1 MESWSKPLQF
11 LWRGVN
17 SGRHHQQSRSRSSE
31 EDHDSDEEPV
41 MELAHSLLLNEEA
54 LAQIADSK
62 KPIFVFEWLRFLDK
76 VLVAANKSDIKQS
89 QETLVKQLNHQ
100 ISQSPGP
107 PTRKLLGRCLANLY
121 SIGDTYKLF
130 ETVNLCNDIIKSR
143 DDSPSFLPS
152 KLAAIAVLGCMYEKL
167 GRMMGSSYPET
178 IQNLIKALKN
188 AESTG
193 RCEIMYCLQMIL
205 QGLGSAAQSHH
216 RDINKALKST
226 LQDRSMA
233 VRCAASASLQELVVN
248 ASFLQSSE
256 LDNTVTAC
264 FRSLDGSNYDVR
276 SSVAKLLA
284 VLLSTTQTNPPQDP
298 KAKKIS
304 RDEMF
309 NLLSAGFV
317 RGPSGFL
324 RGGSGEVQKGNRDVR
339 VGVTHAYVQLV
350 QNLGG
355 LWLERNL
362 SFLIRSVLDLVANPR
377 ATQSHVD
384 AVYSRRCVSFI
395 LRSTLGG
402 MLGEKA
408 QVSAGKDVC
417 GIIAES
423 MNASANLSDSDSRSQ
438 ANGYATSQH
447 ALICCLHELG
457 CLLKQLS
464 TCALPLL
471 SETTNNVCDVV
482 LSVLLHPGSAARL
495 AAAWCL
501 SCLVKALPSQLTPML
516 DRCISRLVNCKS
528 SPDAVSGYSFGIAA
542 LLGSVRDCPLG
553 IPHTK
558 GKQIFGLAEDLLR
571 TASQNS
577 RMSLHRTQASWLILG
592 GIMTLGTPT
601 VKNHLPRLLLLWRNA
616 FPRSSK
622 ELESEKARGDA
633 FTWQVTLEGR
643 AGALCAMQ
651 SFIRNCPEL
660 VTDDVIRRLTPP
672 LECALC
678 MLAEVYQI
686 IRANGAHLKACAA
699 MVRLRLYQ
707 VLQLIPARSYEG
719 SFTILLRELVAE
731 FTLTDNPA
739 NTTTSYLRS
748 LCHENDSIILQ
759 SWIQDTD
766 HKSVELQLQPNSA
779 SGSGALEHDPSSL
792 FWIVEKGEIPGPLP
806 LGVAVID
813 ASVILFGYIIPH
825 VADKHKLKIM
835 DHFGECIRQA
845 KSARQQAIQIN
856 VFAAVLSALK
866 ALDENK
872 HHLQHP
878 KIRSVAN
885 GLIMGAL
892 NNPNPILRCAAGEA
906 VGRMA
911 QVGGETSFIAQ
922 TAQMCF
928 DKLKTA
934 RDVVSRTGNSLAL
947 GCLHRYVGGMGAGQ
961 HLNTSVSILLAL
973 AQDATSPEVQMW
985 ALHALALIAD
995 SGGPMFRSY
1004 VEPTLSLV
1012 LTLLLSVPPANSEV
1026 HQCLGHCL
1034 ASLITTLGPELQGN
1048 RGNTPT
1054 ARTSCL
1060 VACAIMQDHPDSL
1073 VGAEA
1078 IACLQ
1083 QLHMFAPRH
1092 VNLSSVVP
1100 HLVRTLGSPHLLL
1113 RRASMA
1119 CLRQLAQREAKEVS
1133 QYAMTLAVD
1142 SKDVTHTDHTQLI
1155 VTTESGLEGA
1165 LFAMLD
1171 RENDTKLRSSIHD
1184 TLTSMLQELA
1194 AGELAR
1200 WLSLCKVVLSAS
1212 TDSSSANPSPEVETA
1227 EDKEEK
1233 DEDDD
1238 DVSFKTGEKVITHP
1252 TVPPR
1257 WSTRVFAAE
1266 SVRRVIQV
1274 CEGNTVHFDLAM
1286 AREMRRKTGRDNYL
1300 VLHLSDL
1307 VRIAFIA
1314 ATSDSTQLRNAG
1326 LLLLQEVINKFA
1338 KVPDPEFEGHFILE
1352 QYQAQVGAALRPA
1365 FAADTPSDV
1374 TAMACQVSSVWIGS
1388 GAAIDLNDL
1397 KRVHQLLVSSLAK
1410 LKVGKGAPVQLYSES
1425 ASTMEKLAVIKAW
1438 AEVYVVAM
1446 KQHLSAKPSNNKTN
1460 ELDDPYR
1467 SSDNLLTLV
1476 KNELR
1481 PLSRYWLAALRDH
1494 ALLALPPDFQG
1505 QLPSDGGAFYNPEAT
1520 ATTRPHYQKAWAPIV
1535 YAAALWLNNGGF
1547 DIIEDNAEG
1556 EYGSPA
1562 FGGPLLPGMLAPMM
1576 PKTQSRSPEDLKSDY
1591 FHLVLGICIESL
1603 SSPRTTAPI
1612 EHVTHCLEALQTL
1625 LLSPWPRNQLAKDQ
1639 AVTME
1644 LLNVLHRLLLTRETL
1659 STHLQVVNVVRQ
1671 IIRSIQEDLERQG
1684 KEKEIASS
1692 DSSSS
1697 SSFGEGGESGEI
1709 APGKSVVFA
1718 ALEVCLCLLVR
1729 QLPALNPSITSHAA
1743 MQNYSKNAGLSEEA
1757 SAVICGTIGTLT
1769 ELPSLCSPKG
1779 TTSILPTILFLTTN
1793 VLRETAETSPD
1804 GKVSACVTACIQAL
1818 RALVT
1823 SKFVLE
1829 SSCSDDWLKY
1839 LRSTLATLLEFGKED
1854 PDRPRMD
1861 ICTVLLS
1868 VAVYVASSPPEVVCV
1883 PQLLEQNLEL
1893 FKSSFQTGN
1902 VMVKLKCLQ
1911 AVCTIIQCPHQEIS
1925 TPFIHAIGPK
1935 LVEHLQAITSR
1946 SPESLEEVA
1955 LILEGIRSL
1964 EILVALTD
1972 DSHKAQ
1978 LLTLLLPIMV
1988 SCIVESSQL
1997 AGCSKQARA
2006 LHDQVLQR
2014 VIKIGHQYQLA
2025 FRTVITASPD
2035 LKNKLEAAIRAQSAS
2050 SMKAKQQQQLRQQ
2063 QKSALPAAPSIKLK
2077 MDFSNF
2083 TG

>member
-1 MESWSKPLQF
+1 
-11 LWRGVN
+11 
-17 SGRHHQQSRSRSSE
+17 
-31 EDHDSDEEPV
+31 
-41 MELAHSLLLNEEA
+41 
-54 LAQIADSK
+54 
-62 KPIFVFEWLRFLDK
+62 

-188 AESTG
+188 AES
-193 RCEIMYCLQMIL
+193 
-205 QGLGSAAQSHH
+205 
-216 RDINKALKST
+216 
-226 LQDRSMA
+226 
-233 VRCAASASLQELVVN
+233 LQELVVN

-324 RGGSGEVQKGNRDVR
+324 RGGSGEVQKGSRDVR
-339 VGVTHAYVQLV
+339 VGVTHKCPGFGRKPQGHSESCGCCLLQKV
-350 QNLGG
+350 
-355 LWLERNL
+355 
-362 SFLIRSVLDLVANPR
+362 
-377 ATQSHVD
+377 
-384 AVYSRRCVSFI
+384 CVFYT
-395 LRSTLGG
+395 RSTLGG

-447 ALICCLHELG
+447 ALICCLHELDVYSNNSALVR
-457 CLLKQLS
+457 CLYSQK
-464 TCALPLL
+464 LPTLTLL
-471 SETTNNVCDVV
+471 WNLRDVCDVV

-1142 SKDVTHTDHTQLI
+1142 SKDVTQTDHTQLI

-1338 KVPDPEFEGHFILE
+1338 KVPIQNLRVISFLNNIKHRLSTPTYCSKVLGIKGLKS
-1352 QYQAQVGAALRPA
+1352 AAGRWLGAAQSIFLA
-1365 FAADTPSDV
+1365 
-1374 TAMACQVSSVWIGS
+1374 VSSVWIGS

-1438 AEVYVVAM
+1438 AEII
-1446 KQHLSAKPSNNKTN
+1446 LDSNN
-1460 ELDDPYR
+1460 
-1467 SSDNLLTLV
+1467 
-1476 KNELR
+1476 
-1481 PLSRYWLAALRDH
+1481 PL
-1494 ALLALPPDFQG
+1494 G
-1505 QLPSDGGAFYNPEAT
+1505 QCIS
-1520 ATTRPHYQKAWAPIV
+1520 
-1535 YAAALWLNNGGF
+1535 
-1547 DIIEDNAEG
+1547 
-1556 EYGSPA
+1556 
-1562 FGGPLLPGMLAPMM
+1562 
-1576 PKTQSRSPEDLKSDY
+1576 QS
-1591 FHLVLGICIESL
+1591 
-1603 SSPRTTAPI
+1603 T
-1612 EHVTHCLEALQTL
+1612 
-1625 LLSPWPRNQLAKDQ
+1625 
-1639 AVTME
+1639 
-1644 LLNVLHRLLLTRETL
+1644 
-1659 STHLQVVNVVRQ
+1659 
-1671 IIRSIQEDLERQG
+1671 G
-1684 KEKEIASS
+1684 K
-1692 DSSSS
+1692 
-1697 SSFGEGGESGEI
+1697 
-1709 APGKSVVFA
+1709 
-1718 ALEVCLCLLVR
+1718 
-1729 QLPALNPSITSHAA
+1729 
-1743 MQNYSKNAGLSEEA
+1743 Y
-1757 SAVICGTIGTLT
+1757 
-1769 ELPSLCSPKG
+1769 
-1779 TTSILPTILFLTTN
+1779 
-1793 VLRETAETSPD
+1793 
-1804 GKVSACVTACIQAL
+1804 
-1818 RALVT
+1818 
-1823 SKFVLE
+1823 
-1829 SSCSDDWLKY
+1829 
-1839 LRSTLATLLEFGKED
+1839 
-1854 PDRPRMD
+1854 
-1861 ICTVLLS
+1861 
-1868 VAVYVASSPPEVVCV
+1868 
-1883 PQLLEQNLEL
+1883 
-1893 FKSSFQTGN
+1893 
-1902 VMVKLKCLQ
+1902 
-1911 AVCTIIQCPHQEIS
+1911 
-1925 TPFIHAIGPK
+1925 
-1935 LVEHLQAITSR
+1935 
-1946 SPESLEEVA
+1946 
-1955 LILEGIRSL
+1955 
-1964 EILVALTD
+1964 ILVG
-1972 DSHKAQ
+1972 
-1978 LLTLLLPIMV
+1978 
-1988 SCIVESSQL
+1988 
-1997 AGCSKQARA
+1997 AG
-2006 LHDQVLQR
+2006 D
-2014 VIKIGHQYQLA
+2014 
-2025 FRTVITASPD
+2025 
-2035 LKNKLEAAIRAQSAS
+2035 
-2050 SMKAKQQQQLRQQ
+2050 
-2063 QKSALPAAPSIKLK
+2063 
-2077 MDFSNF
+2077 
-2083 TG
+2083 

>member
-1 MESWSKPLQF
+1 
-11 LWRGVN
+11 
-17 SGRHHQQSRSRSSE
+17 
-31 EDHDSDEEPV
+31 

-100 ISQSPGP
+100 ITQAPGP
-107 PTRKLLGRCLANLY
+107 PTRKLLGRCLANLF

-130 ETVNLCNDIIKSR
+130 ETVDLCNEIIKGR
-143 DDSPSFLPS
+143 DDSPSYLPT
-152 KLAAIAVLGCMYEKL
+152 KLAAIAVLGSMYEKL
-167 GRMMGSSYPET
+167 GRMMGSTYPET
-178 IQNLIKALKN
+178 IQNLIKALRN

-205 QGLGSAAQSHH
+205 LGLGSAAQSHH
-216 RDINKALKST
+216 RDINKAVKNT

-233 VRCAASASLQELVVN
+233 VRCAASACLQELVAN
-248 ASFLQSSE
+248 AQFLQTTE
-256 LDNTVTAC
+256 LENTVTAC
-264 FRSLDGSNYDVR
+264 FRALEGSNYDVR

-284 VLLSTTQTNPPQDP
+284 VLLSTTQTNPPQDA
-298 KAKKIS
+298 KSKKIS

-309 NLLSAGFV
+309 SLLSAGFV

-324 RGGSGEVQKGNRDVR
+324 KSGEVQKGSRDVR
-339 VGVTHAYVQLV
+339 VGVTHAYVQLI

-362 SFLIRSVLDLVANPR
+362 SFLIRSVLDLVANPK

-408 QVSAGKDVC
+408 QVSACKDVC
-417 GIIAES
+417 GIIAEI
-423 MNASANLSDSDSRSQ
+423 MNTTGSLSESDSRSQ
-438 ANGYATSQH
+438 SGGYASSQH
-447 ALICCLHELG
+447 ALICSLQELG

-501 SCLVKALPSQLTPML
+501 RCLVIALPSQLTPML
-516 DRCISRLVNCKS
+516 DRCVSRLVNCKS

-542 LLGSVRDCPLG
+542 LLGSVRNCPLG
-553 IPHTK
+553 IPHAK

-577 RMSLHRTQASWLILG
+577 RMSLHRTQAGWLILG
-592 GIMTLGTPT
+592 GIMTLGAPT
-601 VKNHLPRLLLLWRNA
+601 VKNHLPKLLLLWRNA

-651 SFIRNCPEL
+651 SFIKHCPEV
-660 VTDDVIRRLTPP
+660 VTEDVIRRLTPP

-699 MVRLRLYQ
+699 MVRLRLYE
-707 VLQLIPARSYEG
+707 VLKLIPARSYEG
-719 SFTILLRELVAE
+719 SFTTLLRELVAE

-739 NTTTSYLRS
+739 NTTTSFLRS

-792 FWIVEKGEIPGPLP
+792 FWIVEKDEIPGPLP

-813 ASVILFGYIIPH
+813 ASVVLFGYIIPH

-835 DHFGECIRQA
+835 EHFGECIRQA

-878 KIRSVAN
+878 KVRSVAN

-973 AQDATSPEVQMW
+973 AQDTTSPEVQMW

-1100 HLVRTLGSPHLLL
+1100 HLVRMLSSPHLLL

-1142 SKDVTHTDHTQLI
+1142 SKDAAVTDHTQLVI
-1155 VTTESGLEGA
+1155 TTETGLEGV
-1165 LFAMLD
+1165 LYAMLD
-1171 RENDTKLRSSIHD
+1171 RETDNKLRSYIHD

-1200 WLSLCKVVLSAS
+1200 WLSLCKKVLSAS
-1212 TDSSSANPSPEVETA
+1212 TDSGSTLPSPGEEAA
-1227 EDKEEK
+1227 EEKEEK
-1233 DEDDD
+1233 DEDEDD
-1238 DVSFKTGEKVITHP
+1238 DVTFKTGEKVVTHP

-1286 AREMRRKTGRDNYL
+1286 ARDMRRKTGRDNYL

-1365 FAADTPSDV
+1365 FSADTPSDV
-1374 TAMACQVSSVWIGS
+1374 TAMACQVSSTWIGS

-1438 AEVYVVAM
+1438 AEVYIVAM
-1446 KQHLSAKPSNNKTN
+1446 KQHLSPTPTNNTTN
-1460 ELDDPYR
+1460 ERDVPYR

-1476 KNELR
+1476 KNELG

-1494 ALLALPPDFQG
+1494 ALLALPSDFQG
-1505 QLPSDGGAFYNPEAT
+1505 QLPSEGGAFYNAEAT
-1520 ATTRPHYQKAWAPIV
+1520 STTRPHYQKAWAPIV
-1535 YAAALWLNNGGF
+1535 YASALWLNNGGF
-1547 DIIEDNAEG
+1547 DIIEENAEG

-1562 FGGPLLPGMLAPMM
+1562 TGGPLLPGMVAPLM
-1576 PKTQSRSPEDLKSDY
+1576 PKKQSKSPEDLKCDY

-1603 SSPRTTAPI
+1603 SSPRATAPL
-1612 EHVTHCLEALQTL
+1612 EHITHCLEALQTL
-1625 LLSPWPRNQLAKDQ
+1625 LLTPWPRNQLAKDQ

-1659 STHLQVVNVVRQ
+1659 STHLQVVTVVKQ
-1671 IIRSIQEDLERQG
+1671 IIRSVQEELERQG

-1697 SSFGEGGESGEI
+1697 TSFGEGGENGEI
-1709 APGKSVVFA
+1709 VPGKSVVFA

-1729 QLPALNPSITSHAA
+1729 QLPALNPSVSSSAA
-1743 MQNYSKNAGLSEEA
+1743 IKNYSKNAGLSEEA
-1757 SAVICGTIGTLT
+1757 SALISGTVAVLT

-1779 TTSILPTILFLTTN
+1779 SISVLPTILYLTTN
-1793 VLRETAETSPD
+1793 VLRETAETTSD
-1804 GKVSACVTACIQAL
+1804 GKMSTCVTACIQSL

-1829 SSCSDDWLKY
+1829 SSCSEDWLKY
-1839 LRSTLATLLEFGKED
+1839 LRSTLATLLDFGKSGPEK
-1854 PDRPRMD
+1854 PTMD
-1861 ICTVLLS
+1861 ISTVLPA
-1868 VAVYVASSPPEVVCV
+1868 VAVFVASSPPEVVCV
-1883 PQLLEQNLEL
+1883 PQLLEQNLDL
-1893 FKSSFQTGN
+1893 FKTSFQSGN

-1911 AVCTIIQCPHQEIS
+1911 AVCTIIQCPHREIS

-1946 SPESLEEVA
+1946 RPESLEEVA
-1955 LILEGIRSL
+1955 LILEGIRTL
-1964 EILVALTD
+1964 EILVTLTD
-1972 DSHKAQ
+1972 DMHKSQ

-1988 SCIVESSQL
+1988 SCFTEPSQL
-1997 AGCSKQARA
+1997 SGASKQARA

-2014 VIKIGHQYQLA
+2014 VIKIGHQYQAA
-2025 FRTVITASPD
+2025 FKIVVTASPD
-2035 LKNKLEAAIRAQSAS
+2035 LKAKLEGAIRAQNAS
-2050 SMKAKQQQQLRQQ
+2050 ITKDKKMQQMRTQAKT
-2063 QKSALPAAPSIKLK
+2063 AAVPAAPSIKLK